1 MRHCRLLTIAAL
13 VVLGSAARAERPR
26 ALLSGVWQFRTDPRK
41 AGVAERWF
49 AEPERFERSIR
60 VPGCWEASGIGD
72 ETPDARHGYVGWGWY
87 GRRFEGPT
95 CWAGQRVFLH
105 IGGVHRTARVWV
117 NAAEVGRHIGY
128 VTAFEFDVT
137 DRLRLGRQN
146 TLTILVDSEQHPE
159 TDGLA
164 GCVDTYD
171 FVKWGGI
178 YRDVWL
184 EARADPWFEN
194 LFVRSEKGG
203 TQARVTA
210 DVRGMASGGLT
221 FRCRLTPVGG
231 GQGYEGGGPASGPR
245 GASAAEVVLPTPG
258 TRLWSPEHP
267 ELYVATAELR
277 RGGRVVDTGS
287 TRCGLREIE
296 IRGNDIFLNGR
307 RILLRGYGDDCCFP
321 LTVCPP
327 ADKAFYLKRFRVA
340 RDYGFIY
347 VRHHSHVPLQEYF
360 DAADEMGFLV
370 QPELPIAYENHIRD
384 ATPAAKDL
392 FRSQWQDMIL
402 QYRNH
407 PSVFAWCMGNEM
419 GSSSDIAPGLYAL
432 AKQLDPTRP
441 VNDSDGLWGGPG
453 DPTWSRPTLDIAH
466 VQFSEQTIP
475 WGPDTG
481 KYELPSAPV
490 KPVTIHEMGNF
501 VAFYDPR
508 DAARY
513 TGLVRPSWL
522 AAESVGTPFD
532 YPSYREPHAR
542 MWYVRQMGAPW
553 SLEWET
559 APVPANAGARVA
571 FVFTAATGFVTEPSG
586 SFTLHLDGRP
596 LITFNC
602 PETSRG
608 SWRSADDRAEL
619 VFHVKQNGIDQFGVM
634 VLAMRAEMVTTGRPC
649 RLQVTGSDAASRRWF
664 GLYGYTDTIKYETS
678 AGDLPGNAAGMTLVN
693 GFARLVKW
701 VSGEN
706 QSVAQTAA
714 LRGTT
719 ELLPTFVANSRKLQ
733 ALCHK
738 LNLEAARMSR
748 EVDGYALW
756 LLQDYWKGG
765 QGLLNQFYEPK
776 GLSAAMARECNGPT
790 AVLLRRGQ
798 CALRAGEPIEGTAIV
813 SHFGEEPLA
822 RPTLR
827 AELIDTAKHRPAA
840 EPKEWQADAVP
851 SGEVRDLGALR
862 LDTPKLAHPAKLE
875 LRLTLTDGGR
885 SWRNQWDFWV
895 FPEAEPAN
903 SGELT
908 VTEGLTRDVLAGLEA
923 GQRVLLISAKAFP
936 GDPLRFKSPW
946 WFPGEGDSNLGT
958 IVRTHPALGDFPP
971 EGWCDLD
978 WFEMIEGAT
987 AVHHVGPLAR
997 VEPIIQA
1004 IDLPLRQLTRSLLFE
1019 AQVGEGRLLAT
1030 SLNLSPEVLR
1040 QSPAARY
1047 LKKRLTMYA
1056 LSDQF
1061 RPQARMTLA
1070 ELEQCV
1076 ARPPR

>member
-1 MRHCRLLTIAAL
+1 MRRCRSLTVIALAAL
-13 VVLGSAARAERPR
+13 ASVARAERPR
-26 ALLSGVWQFRTDPRK
+26 LPVSGVWQFRTDPKK
-41 AGVAERWF
+41 AGVTERWF
-49 AEPERFERSIR
+49 AEPERFERSVR
-60 VPGCWEASGIGD
+60 VPGCWEASGVGD
-72 ETPDARHGYVGWGWY
+72 ETPDARHGYLGWGWY
-87 GRRFEGPT
+87 GRRFEAPAS
-95 CWAGQRVFLH
+95 WAGQRVFLH
-105 IGGVHRTARVWV
+105 VGAVHRTARVWV
-117 NAAEVGRHIGY
+117 NGVEVGWHIGY

-137 DRLRLGRQN
+137 DCLGFGRPN

-164 GCVDTYD
+164 GCIDTYD

-184 EARADPWFEN
+184 EARADAWLEN

-210 DVRGMASGGLT
+210 GVRGTDPGGLT

-231 GQGYEGGGPASGPR
+231 GQGYQASGPVSVLGDATVADVTVLTA
-245 GASAAEVVLPTPG
+245 GAK
-258 TRLWSPEHP
+258 LWSPEHP
-267 ELYVATAELR
+267 ELYVATAELL
-277 RGGRVVDTGS
+277 RGGRVADTVS

-296 IRGNDIFLNGR
+296 TRGNDIYLNGR

-327 ADKAFYLKRFRVA
+327 ADKGFYLKRFRVA

-360 DAADEMGFLV
+360 DAADEMGFLI

-392 FRSQWQDMIL
+392 FRSQWRDIIL

-419 GSSSDIAPGLYAL
+419 GSSSDIAPDLYAS

-441 VNDSDGLWGGPG
+441 VNDTDGLWGASG

-466 VQFSEQTIP
+466 VQFNEQTIP
-475 WGPDTG
+475 WGPNAG

-513 TGLVRPSWL
+513 TGLVKPSWL
-522 AAESVGTPFD
+522 AAESMETPFD
-532 YPSYREPHAR
+532 YPSHREPHAR

-559 APVPANAGARVA
+559 APVPANTGARVA
-571 FVFTAATGFVTEPSG
+571 FVFTAATGFLTEPSG
-586 SFTLHLDGRP
+586 SFTLHLDGSP
-596 LITFNC
+596 LISFNC
-602 PETSRG
+602 PESSRG
-608 SWRSADDRAEL
+608 SWRSADGRAEL

-634 VLAMRAEMVTTGRPC
+634 VLVVPAEMVTRGRPC
-649 RLQVTGSDAASRRWF
+649 RLRVTGSDAASRRWF
-664 GLYGYTDTIKYETS
+664 GLYAYTDTIGYETS
-678 AGDLPGNAAGMTLVN
+678 AGGLPGDVAGMTVVN

-701 VSGEN
+701 VSAQN

-719 ELLPTFVANSRKLQ
+719 DLLATFVANSRKLQ
-733 ALCHK
+733 ALCHRM
-738 LNLEAARMSR
+738 NIEAARMGR
-748 EVDGYALW
+748 EIDGYALW
-756 LLQDYWKGG
+756 LLQDYWRGG

-776 GLSAAMARECNGPT
+776 GFTAEAARQCNGPT
-790 AVLLRRGQ
+790 VVLLRRAR
-798 CALRAGEPIEGTAIV
+798 CALQAGEPIEGTVVV
-813 SHFGEEPLA
+813 SHFGEERLA
-822 RPTLR
+822 RPTVG
-827 AELIDTAKHRPAA
+827 AELVDVAMQTPVAGSGERRVDP
-840 EPKEWQADAVP
+840 VP

-885 SWRNQWDFWV
+885 SWSNQWDFWV

-903 SGELT
+903 SGQLT
-908 VTEGLTRDVLAGLEA
+908 VTEALTTDVLAQLEA
-923 GQRVLLISAKAFP
+923 GERVLLVSPKAFP

-958 IVRTHPALGDFPP
+958 IVRTHPALGGFPH
-971 EGWCDLD
+971 EGWCDLE

-1004 IDLPLRQLTRSLLFE
+1004 IDLPMRHLTRSLLFE
-1019 AQVGEGRLLAT
+1019 LQVGQGKLLAT
-1030 SLNLSPEVLR
+1030 SLDLSPEVLR

-1047 LKKRLTMYA
+1047 LKRCLTRYA
-1056 LSDQF
+1056 LGDQF
-1061 RPQARMTLA
+1061 HPQARMTRA

-1076 ARPPR
+1076 TPLQQ